1 MQESNREAPDEG
13 MCVYL
18 GLIHVFV
25 WHKPTQHRKA
35 TILQLKI
42 KNQIKGI
49 NKIPQFTDSA

>member
-1 MQESNREAPDEG
+1 MQESNREVPDEG

-25 WHKPTQHRKA
+25 WPKPTQHRKA

>member
-1 MQESNREAPDEG
+1 MQESEREAQDEG
-13 MCVYL
+13 MYVYL

-25 WHKPTQHRKA
+25 WHKPTQHHKA

-42 KNQIKGI
+42 KKQIKGI